1 MEQSFRN
8 ITRFFFIQRILK
20 VVNIADTKLQKME
33 RDGICWH
40 TDESPHDWNFL
51 PPGECVTWV
60 QSQVLLQPLLYS
72 AGFLTPLLFLWV
84 SILKIFIVRLF
95 LG

>member
-51 PPGECVTWV
+51 PPGECVSMGAITGFAAASALFSRV
-60 QSQVLLQPLLYS
+60 PDSSLVPL
-72 AGFLTPLLFLWV
+72 G
-84 SILKIFIVRLF
+84 
-95 LG
+95 